1 MNTFRVQ
8 VQGIEEHWSADNIV
22 SLVGSD
28 ASGRFG
34 IQAGHEFFITCLQP
48 GLIRLC
54 DDNGHWFY
62 LAQPGAVLVFEHG
75 QLNIACTEFMRGADA
90 DQLLNQLEK
99 NWLQQD
105 EDLHAAKSSIT
116 QVEQTLARKLWQMN
130 RQEGL

>member
-1 MNTFRVQ
+1 MNNFRVQ
-8 VQGIEEHWSADNIV
+8 VQGIEEYWSADNIV
-22 SLVGSD
+22 SVVGSD

-34 IQAGHEFFITCLQP
+34 IQAGHEFFITSLQP

-54 DDNGHWFY
+54 DDKGQWFY

-90 DQLLNQLEK
+90 EQLLNQLEK

-105 EDLHAAKSSIT
+105 QDLHAAKSSIL

-130 RQEGL
+130 RQEGM